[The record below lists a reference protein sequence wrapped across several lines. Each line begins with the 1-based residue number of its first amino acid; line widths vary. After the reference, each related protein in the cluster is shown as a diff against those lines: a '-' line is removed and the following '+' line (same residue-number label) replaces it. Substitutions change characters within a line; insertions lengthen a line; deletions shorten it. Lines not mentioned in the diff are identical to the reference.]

1 MVTVAYANVDERAKF
16 IQRTYTHLAGAIGA
30 FILVEIIFF
39 QLGIARMIA
48 EFVFSTRLAWFAILG
63 GMSLL
68 GWFSRELISQNDDR
82 ATQYKALGLYIIA
95 KGIIFA
101 PILYIAAKYTEDP
114 NLIPTAAILTLLLF
128 AGLTT
133 IAFTTRQDFSFLG
146 SILKIGGFI
155 AFGLIICRLIF
166 GFSLGIWFAAG
177 MIIFASA
184 AILFDTSKVIHKY
197 QTHQYVA
204 ASFSLFSSI
213 MLLFYY
219 VVRIL
224 IRTQARR

>member
-1 MVTVAYANVDERAKF
+1 MITVASASVDERAKF
-16 IQRTYTHLAGAIGA
+16 IQRTYTHLAGAIGV
-30 FILVEIIFF
+30 FILVEFIFF
-39 QLGIARMIA
+39 QIGIARIIA

-63 GMSLL
+63 GISLL
-68 GWFSRELISQNDDR
+68 GWFSRELISQNEDPE
-82 ATQYKALGLYIIA
+82 TQYKALGLYIIGKA
-95 KGIIFA
+95 VIFA
-101 PILYIAAKYTEDP
+101 PILYIAANYTEDS

-133 IAFTTRQDFSFLG
+133 VAFTTRQDFSFLG

-155 AFGLIICRLIF
+155 AFGLILCSLIF
-166 GFSLGIWFAAG
+166 GLSLGIWFAAG

-204 ASFSLFSSI
+204 ASFSLFSSV

-224 IRTQARR
+224 IRAQARR

>member
-1 MVTVAYANVDERAKF
+1 MISVAQASVDERAKF

-30 FILVEIIFF
+30 FVVVEFIFF
-39 QLGIARMIA
+39 QIGIARIIA

-63 GMSLL
+63 GISLL
-68 GWFSRELISQNDDR
+68 GWFSREMISQNDDQE
-82 ATQYKALGLYIIA
+82 TQYKALGLYIIGKA
-95 KGIIFA
+95 IIFA
-101 PILYIAAKYTEDP
+101 PILYVAAEFSDP

-133 IAFTTRQDFSFLG
+133 VAFTTRQDFSFLG
-146 SILKIGGFI
+146 SILKIAGFI
-155 AFGLIICRLIF
+155 AFGLIICSLIF

-184 AILFDTSKVIHKY
+184 AILHDTSKVIHKY

-204 ASFSLFSSI
+204 ASLSLFSSV

-224 IRTQARR
+224 LKTQARR

>member
-1 MVTVAYANVDERAKF
+1 MVSVAYASIDERAKF

-30 FILVEIIFF
+30 FIIVEFIFF
-39 QLGIARMIA
+39 QIGIARIIA

-63 GMSLL
+63 GISLL
-68 GWFSRELISQNDDR
+68 GWFARELISQNDDR
-82 ATQYKALGLYIIA
+82 ETQYKALGLYIIGKA
-95 KGIIFA
+95 IIFA
-101 PILYIAAKYTEDP
+101 PILYSAAKYTGDP
-114 NLIPTAAILTLLLF
+114 NLIPTAAIFTLLLF

-155 AFGLIICRLIF
+155 ALGLIICRLIF

-184 AILFDTSKVIHKY
+184 AILHDTSKVIHKY

-204 ASFSLFSSI
+204 ASLSLFSSV

-224 IRTQARR
+224 LKTQARR

>member
-1 MVTVAYANVDERAKF
+1 MISVAAASVDERAKF
-16 IQRTYTHLAGAIGA
+16 IKQTYTHLAGAIVA
-30 FILVEIIFF
+30 FIIVEFIFF
-39 QLGIARMIA
+39 QIGLARMIA

-68 GWFSRELISQNDDR
+68 GWFSRELLSQNDDR
-82 ATQYKALGLYIIA
+82 ETQYKAFGLYIIGKA
-95 KGIIFA
+95 IIFA
-101 PILYIAAKYTEDP
+101 PILYIAANYTGDP
-114 NLIPTAAILTLLLF
+114 NLIPTAATLTVFLF

-133 IAFTTRQDFSFLG
+133 IAFTSRQDFSFLN
-146 SILKIGGFI
+146 SILKVGGFV
-155 AFGLIICRLIF
+155 ALGLIICSLIF
-166 GFSLGIWFAAG
+166 GFSLGMWFSAF

-184 AILFDTSKVIHKY
+184 AILRDTSKVIHKY

-204 ASFSLFSSI
+204 AAFSLFASV

-224 IRTQARR
+224 IRTQSRR

>member
-1 MVTVAYANVDERAKF
+1 MIAVAHASVDERAKF
-16 IQRTYTHLAGAIGA
+16 IQRTYTHLAGAIGV
-30 FILVEIIFF
+30 FILVEFIFF
-39 QLGIARMIA
+39 QIGIARIIA

-63 GMSLL
+63 GISLL
-68 GWFSRELISQNDDR
+68 GWFSRELISQNDDQE
-82 ATQYKALGLYIIA
+82 TQYKALGIYIIGKA
-95 KGIIFA
+95 ILFA
-101 PILYIAAKYTEDP
+101 PILYIAANYTGDS
-114 NLIPTAAILTLLLF
+114 NLIPTAAMLTLLLF

-133 IAFTTRQDFSFLG
+133 VAFTTRQDFSFLG

-155 AFGLIICRLIF
+155 AFGLILCRLIF
-166 GFSLGIWFAAG
+166 GFSLGIWFSAG

-204 ASFSLFSSI
+204 ASFSLFSSV